1 MDPTLEIKAKLPI
14 EELVGQY
21 CQIKKKGR
29 QYVCVCPFHQDTH
42 PSMQV
47 SPDKGIAY
55 CFACNSGGD
64 IFSFYQKIEGVD
76 FKQALKDLGERTG
89 VKVEGLKVDT
99 PVQKDH
105 KERIRECL
113 VAAQKFYADTLVKD
127 EKTLAYLTSR
137 GIPDDQIKEFG
148 IGVAPDSFS
157 DTYQYLLKEGFS
169 RQEIVDASLGIQ
181 KDLEE
186 GKIYDRF
193 RNRLMFPI
201 FDGNGKIVGFG
212 GRTLGDDDAKYI
224 NSGETPLYNK
234 SVTLYGLSHAKEHI
248 REQKSVVLV
257 EGYFDVLAC
266 HRIGIKNTIAV
277 SGTALTEQH
286 VKILKRYSDKVILCL
301 DQDNAGKQAAERSY
315 ILCSE
320 EEMAVHTVRLE
331 QKDPDEAAMADPEM
345 LKKKILE
352 ETVPYLSMVI
362 EEMKEGDT
370 VSSEGKRAA
379 LQILLP
385 LLKVIKSSVEKE
397 HFMHKVAAL
406 LSTTEVSLQ
415 EDMQRL
421 EQASPQIPVY
431 DSPEETR
438 IIPER
443 SAFST
448 IEITLG
454 LFVLFPVH
462 KSLLAELI
470 EPEDPYIA
478 SLYNGLKQSPSVEIL
493 TLDMLNLAPEYHE
506 RASILMLFCEHHGF
520 SEWSPT
526 MAGQEIRK
534 NCLNANKEYLKNKQM
549 DIAKK
554 LQIARSEGNNTEET
568 KLSQQYAQ
576 VLKLK
581 NMASK

>member
-127 EKTLAYLTSR
+127 EKTMAYLTSR

-397 HFMHKVAAL
+397 HFLHKVAAL

>member
-1 MDPTLEIKAKLPI
+1 MDPTIEIKAKLPI

-29 QYVCVCPFHQDTH
+29 QFVCVCPFHQDTH

-113 VAAQKFYADTLVKD
+113 EAAQKFYAQQLSKD
-127 EKTLAYLTSR
+127 EKTKLYLTKR
-137 GIPDDQIKEFG
+137 GIPDEQVKEFG

-157 DTYQYLLKEGFS
+157 DTYQHLLKAGFS
-169 RQEIVDASLGIQ
+169 RKEIVDASLGIQ

-201 FDGNGKIVGFG
+201 LDGNGKIVGFG

-234 SVTLYGLSHAKEHI
+234 SVTLYGLSHAKECI
-248 REQKSVVLV
+248 REQKNVVLV

-286 VKILKRYSDKVILCL
+286 VKILKRYSDKVVLCL
-301 DQDNAGKQAAERSY
+301 DQDRAGQQAAERSY
-315 ILCSE
+315 LLCAE
-320 EEMAVHTVRLE
+320 EEMAVHTVILE
-331 QKDPDEAAMADPEM
+331 QKDPDEAAMADPDG
-345 LKKKILE
+345 LKKILTE
-352 ETVPYLSMVI
+352 QTVPYLRMVI
-362 EEMKEGDT
+362 DRLAEGDT

-385 LLKVIKSSVEKE
+385 LISVIQSSVEKE
-397 HFMHKVAAL
+397 HFMQKAAAL
-406 LSTTEVSLQ
+406 LSTTEVSLK
-415 EDMQRL
+415 EDIERL
-421 EQASPQIPVY
+421 EQSIPQIPTY
-431 DSPEETR
+431 DEEPATDAV
-438 IIPER
+438 PDR

-448 IEITLG
+448 AEIALG
-454 LFVLFPVH
+454 LFVLFPIH
-462 KSLLAELI
+462 KGLLAELI

-478 SLYNGLKQSPSVEIL
+478 SLYAALKEAPTVEIL
-493 TLDMLNLAPEYHE
+493 TLEMLDLAPEYHE

-520 SEWSPT
+520 SEWSAT

-534 NCLNANKEYLKNKQM
+534 NCLNANKEYLRNKQM

-554 LQIARSEGNNTEET
+554 LQVARSEGNTTEES
-568 KLSQQYAQ
+568 KLSQQYTQ
-576 VLKLK
+576 VLKLA

>member
-89 VKVEGLKVDT
+89 VKVEGLKVDS

-113 VAAQKFYADTLVKD
+113 KAAQKFYGDTLRED
-127 EKTLAYLTSR
+127 EKTMKYLTSR

-234 SVTLYGLSHAKEHI
+234 SITLYGLSHAKEHI
-248 REQKSVVLV
+248 REKKSVVLV

-286 VKILKRYSDKVILCL
+286 VKILKRYSDKVVLCL
-301 DQDNAGKQAAERSY
+301 DQDTAGKQAAERSY

-320 EEMAVHTVRLE
+320 EEMSVHTVTLD
-331 QKDPDEAAMADPEM
+331 QKDPDEAAMADSEM
-345 LKKKILE
+345 LKKKLTE
-352 ETVPYLSMVI
+352 ETVPYLSMI
-362 EEMKEGDT
+362 IDEMKDGDT

-379 LQILLP
+379 LQVLLP
-385 LLKVIKSSVEKE
+385 LLQVIKSSVEKE

-406 LSTTEVSLQ
+406 LSTTEVSLL

-421 EQASPQIPVY
+421 EQMSPQIPLY
-431 DSPEETR
+431 QPHKEGQS
-438 IIPER
+438 IPER
-443 SAFST
+443 SAFNT

-478 SLYNGLKQSPSVEIL
+478 SLYHGIKESPNVEIL

-534 NCLNANKEYLKNKQM
+534 NCLNANKEYLRNKQM

-554 LQIARSEGNNTEET
+554 LQIARSEANTAEEL
-568 KLSQQYAQ
+568 KLSQQYTE
-576 VLKLK
+576 VLKLAK
-581 NMASK
+581 MASK

>member
-1 MDPTLEIKAKLPI
+1 MDPIIEIKAKLPI

-29 QYVCVCPFHQDTH
+29 QFVCVCPFHQDTH

-76 FKQALKDLGERTG
+76 FKQALKDLGEKTG
-89 VKVEGLKVDT
+89 VKVEGLKVDS

-105 KERIRECL
+105 KERIRDCL
-113 VAAQKFYADTLVKD
+113 VAAQKFYAQQLTKD
-127 EKTLAYLTSR
+127 EKTKLYLTKR
-137 GIPDDQIKEFG
+137 GIPDEQVEEFG

-157 DTYQYLLKEGFS
+157 DTYQHLLKAGFS
-169 RQEIVDASLGIQ
+169 RKEIVDASLGIQ

-201 FDGNGKIVGFG
+201 LDGNGKIVGFG

-234 SVTLYGLSHAKEHI
+234 SVTLYGLSHAKEAI
-248 REQKSVVLV
+248 RERKSVVLV

-286 VKILKRYSDKVILCL
+286 VKILKRYSDKVVLCL
-301 DQDNAGKQAAERSY
+301 DQDRAGQQAAERSY
-315 ILCSE
+315 LLCTE
-320 EEMAVHTVRLE
+320 EEISVHTVTLE
-331 QKDPDEAAMADPEM
+331 QKDPDEAAVADPDG
-345 LKKKILE
+345 LKRILTD
-352 ETVPYLSMVI
+352 ETVPYLRMVI
-362 EEMKEGDT
+362 DRLAEGDT

-385 LLKVIKSSVEKE
+385 LISVIQSSVEKE
-397 HFMHKVAAL
+397 HFMQKAAAL
-406 LSTTEVSLQ
+406 LSTTEVSLK
-415 EDMQRL
+415 EDIERL
-421 EQASPQIPVY
+421 EQSIPQIPTY
-431 DSPEETR
+431 DTGPTADVV
-438 IIPER
+438 PDR

-448 IEITLG
+448 AEIALG
-454 LFVLFPVH
+454 LFVLFPIH
-462 KSLLAELI
+462 KTLLPELI
-470 EPEDPYIA
+470 EPEDLYIA
-478 SLYNGLKQSPSVEIL
+478 SLYSAIKESPTVEIL
-493 TLDMLNLAPEYHE
+493 TLEMLDLAPEYHE

-520 SEWSPT
+520 SEWSAT

-534 NCLNANKEYLKNKQM
+534 NCLNANKEYLRNKQI

-554 LQIARSEGNNTEET
+554 LQVARSEGNSTEES
-568 KLSQQYAQ
+568 KLSQQYTQ
-576 VLKLK
+576 VLKLA